1 MILEKFNELVKQI
14 SYDLQRLEEL
24 DEDIECRVETLCIM
38 FANLELLYPNARS
51 LVSPLLNSTKSI
63 LGILKSENTNFDKKM
78 FLDFN

>member
-14 SYDLQRLEEL
+14 SYDLQRVEEL

-38 FANLELLYPNARS
+38 FANLELLYPNAGS